1 MPQGDTLVLLSL
13 RLMILITQFV
23 KINAFIYTEC
33 KCASITAFYLK
44 LDLNPAF
51 IFLMKELK
59 KMHKFF

>member
-44 LDLNPAF
+44 LDLNAAF
-51 IFLMKELK
+51 IFLMKE
-59 KMHKFF
+59 